1 VSLPPPHGFRP
12 YTAGDRAA
20 CLAIFDVNCP
30 EFFAP
35 NEREDYAAFL
45 DSLADGYTIVHAG
58 GRAIGAYG
66 VFPGGAAGECR
77 LSWILLDPASHGR
90 GIGRGVMARATE
102 AARAQGATVL
112 RIAASHKSAPFFARF
127 GATVAR
133 TTPDGWGPGM
143 HRVDMDMAVV
153 RPPSAKLPRQDSN
166 LRPGD

>member
-12 YTAGDRAA
+12 STAGDRAA
-20 CLAIFDVNCP
+20 CLAIFDANCP

-35 NEREDYAAFL
+35 NERADYAAFL
-45 DSLADGYTIVHAG
+45 DSASDAYTIVLSA

-66 VFPGGAAGECR
+66 VFPGAAPGECR

-90 GIGRGVMARATE
+90 GIGRAVMSRA
-102 AARAQGATVL
+102 AADARAQGASVM

-127 GATVAR
+127 GATVVR

-143 HRVDMDMAVV
+143 HRVDMDM
-153 RPPSAKLPRQDSN
+153 PIG
-166 LRPGD
+166 PG